1 MLGFYGQGDSPLVF
15 LPAYLLVCFS
25 SVQHLLDLYRPSCLV
40 CRWSVSLLELFE
52 LMQGSAG
59 KLLIQNTVY
68 KYSILSSETY
78 LRLPIPT
85 YVCPCLMVLGVG
97 ANEIGLMSR
106 NA

>member
-1 MLGFYGQGDSPLVF
+1 
-15 LPAYLLVCFS
+15 
-25 SVQHLLDLYRPSCLV
+25 
-40 CRWSVSLLELFE
+40 
-52 LMQGSAG
+52 MQGSAG

-97 ANEIGLMSR
+97 ANEMGLMSR
-106 NA
+106 NG

>member
-15 LPAYLLVCFS
+15 LPAYLLVFFS

-78 LRLPIPT
+78 LRLPTPT
-85 YVCPCLMVLGVG
+85 YAYLRLPTPTYAYLRLP
-97 ANEIGLMSR
+97 MS
-106 NA
+106 AHA

>member
-1 MLGFYGQGDSPLVF
+1 
-15 LPAYLLVCFS
+15 
-25 SVQHLLDLYRPSCLV
+25 
-40 CRWSVSLLELFE
+40 
-52 LMQGSAG
+52 MQGSAG

-78 LRLPIPT
+78 LRLPTPTYAYLRLPTPTYAYLRLPIPTNTYLCLPMPT

-106 NA
+106 NG

>member
-1 MLGFYGQGDSPLVF
+1 
-15 LPAYLLVCFS
+15 
-25 SVQHLLDLYRPSCLV
+25 
-40 CRWSVSLLELFE
+40 
-52 LMQGSAG
+52 MQGSAG

-85 YVCPCLMVLGVG
+85 YTYLYLPIPTYTYLYLPIPTYVCPCLMVLGVG

-106 NA
+106 NG